1 MAEVNVDIQEEKR
14 ISAKTLF
21 KNKSFVALFFA
32 ALFSAPG
39 YYMYLIGVEWLMLTI
54 HDDRS
59 VFGMLFFAASIPR
72 LIFLTTG
79 GLVADRFNKRL
90 IVFLSDIVRAALI
103 ILLIVFVV
111 TDSVSA
117 MHLISLAVFFGIAD
131 AFSHPALSSLAPVIL
146 KDEELQKGNS
156 LIQMTAQISPILGP
170 ALGATLIKVLG
181 FVGVFTVSASMLVLS
196 AIAVL
201 FIRLKKQEKLKE
213 KSSAW
218 KDFKAGFSYMRK
230 NELIVTIVI
239 LAFFINFFFTGPIA
253 IGLPILIKDVYKSD
267 VLGLATVESS
277 MGIGA
282 LVGTI
287 ILVIYQLKRP
297 GLTAVWTLIG
307 LGILYTLTSVSM
319 SLYVTAGLVGL
330 MGLLVQLLNI
340 PIFTMMQQVTEKA
353 MLGRMMSFFMTV
365 STGLVPV
372 SFMVTSLLIS
382 ADIGIQ
388 TIMFGSGIMITILA
402 IFQLRNKRILQFKL
416 TKEG

>member
-253 IGLPILIKDVYKSD
+253 IGLPILIIDLYKSD